1 MAGLWDPAGARLHT
15 RTGPHLL
22 WFAAGFGPR
31 QRCRDRRRRF
41 AAAGDNIH
49 SVAGR
54 CRRPH
59 GACGRARLATGAGLA
74 AAAASGRAAQG
85 RRMIWA
91 RLVFG
96 GFGRRGLEAVVALVV
111 LAIASALVS
120 AALMVVKGAR
130 QAMTRAEQEDRPD
143 IVQVKSRFN
152 RAVFETPRSGN
163 LQPLTLPVYEPLI
176 DPEKLNT
183 AGGTVV
189 PRQSLLRNV
198 VSGESFLNLYIFGIE
213 PGKES
218 GVSTFTVGRGRFLRG
233 DDGAVAVLDHESAQ
247 ALGVDLGGTFPVR
260 KADGQDLRLTV
271 IGMLDRLELRD
282 PPPRTIDAPALK
294 PDSTYVSSGVFVT
307 LHTSEEIFGRS
318 TLTDALVVA
327 SAVRDVPTIV
337 DNLQEAFRLEPGV
350 FITERYGQFRRKV
363 HDFAQ
368 TLALFTIIAA
378 ATAALAGS
386 FAANLMHDVYVD
398 RRRQYAML
406 LALGFSPIQT
416 TIVGI
421 IIGIAAIGAGTITG
435 ALIAVACTP
444 GHFAMPSLMA
454 DLGMIRPSFTA
465 LIAAAVSGMAL
476 IAVTLGMAPTVC
488 WLHNRSVASALSQ
501 EGR

>member
-1 MAGLWDPAGARLHT
+1 MAGLCDPAGTRLHT
-15 RTGPHLL
+15 RTGPQLL
-22 WFAAGFGPR
+22 RVAAGFGPR
-31 QRCRDRRRRF
+31 QRRRDRRRRF
-41 AAAGDNIH
+41 VAAGDNIH
-49 SVAGR
+49 SVVDG

-59 GACGRARLATGAGLA
+59 GACGRARLAARPGVA

-96 GFGRRGLEAVVALVV
+96 GFGRRGLEAVVTLVV
-111 LAIASALVS
+111 LAVAAALVA
-120 AALMVVKGAR
+120 AALMVVEGAR
-130 QAMTRAEQEDRPD
+130 HAMTRAEREDRPD

-176 DPEKLNT
+176 DPGKLDT
-183 AGGTVV
+183 AGGTVLA
-189 PRQSLLRNV
+189 RQSLLRNV

-213 PGKES
+213 PDKES
-218 GVSTFTVGRGRFLRG
+218 RVSIFTVGRGRFLRS
-233 DDGAVAVLDHESAQ
+233 DDGPVAVLDRESAQ

-271 IGMLDRLELRD
+271 IGILDRLELRD

-327 SAVRDVPTIV
+327 PAAGDVPTIV
-337 DNLQEAFRLEPGV
+337 EGLREAFRLEPGV
-350 FITERYGQFRRKV
+350 FITERYAQFRRKV

-368 TLALFTIIAA
+368 TLALFAIIAA

-386 FAANLMHDVYVD
+386 FAANLMHDVYAD
-398 RRRQYAML
+398 RRRQYATL
-406 LALGFSPIQT
+406 LSLGFSPMQT
-416 TIVGI
+416 AIVGI
-421 IIGIAAIGAGTITG
+421 PVGIAAACVGTLIG
-435 ALIAVACTP
+435 ALIAGFCTP
-444 GHFAMPSLMA
+444 AHFAMPSL
-454 DLGMIRPSFTA
+454 
-465 LIAAAVSGMAL
+465 IAAVITGMAL
-476 IAVTLGMAPTVC
+476 LAVALGGAPTALR
-488 WLHNRSVASALSQ
+488 LHRRSLAGELSQ
-501 EGR
+501 EGQ

>member
-1 MAGLWDPAGARLHT
+1 
-15 RTGPHLL
+15 
-22 WFAAGFGPR
+22 
-31 QRCRDRRRRF
+31 
-41 AAAGDNIH
+41 
-49 SVAGR
+49 
-54 CRRPH
+54 
-59 GACGRARLATGAGLA
+59 
-74 AAAASGRAAQG
+74 
-85 RRMIWA
+85 MIWA

-111 LAIASALVS
+111 LAIAAALVA
-120 AALMVVKGAR
+120 AALMVVEGAR
-130 QAMTRAEQEDRPD
+130 HAMTRAEREDRPD

-183 AGGTVV
+183 AGGTVL

-213 PGKES
+213 PEKEF
-218 GVSTFTVGRGRFLRG
+218 GVSVFSVGRGRFLRS
-233 DDGAVAVLDHESAQ
+233 DDGAVAVLDRESAQ

-271 IGMLDRLELRD
+271 IGILDRLELRD

-294 PDSTYVSSGVFVT
+294 PDSTYVSSGVLVT

-327 SAVRDVPTIV
+327 PAVRDVPTV
-337 DNLQEAFRLEPGV
+337 VEALREAFRLEPGV
-350 FITERYGQFRRKV
+350 FITERYSQFQRKV

-368 TLALFTIIAA
+368 TLVLFTIIAA

-386 FAANLMHDVYVD
+386 FAANLLHDVYAD
-398 RRRQYAML
+398 RRRQYATL
-406 LALGFSPIQT
+406 LALGFSPMQST
-416 TIVGI
+416 EVGLAV
-421 IIGIAAIGAGTITG
+421 G
-435 ALIAVACTP
+435 IAVAVAGSAIGVLLAVACAP
-444 GHFAMPSLMA
+444 RHFAMPSLMA
-454 DLGMIRPSFTA
+454 DLGMIKPSFTA
-465 LIAAAVSGMAL
+465 LIAAVVTGMAVA
-476 IAVTLGMAPTVC
+476 AVTLGAAPTLW
-488 WLHNRSVASALSQ
+488 WLHKRSVASALSQ